1 MSAAFTAA
9 KSPSLPT
16 KVSCYHSGVG
26 EQGQSEAGG
35 ISYLL
40 AALSLGILL
49 IAGCYNPKI
58 AEGLACSESGKCPSN
73 QSCSDGICVIDSAGR
88 PDADPTTL
96 ADAALGMDASDG
108 ASGDGPACASP
119 GSQTFDFTGSL
130 HSFVVPECVT
140 TLTIDAF
147 GAAGGGSVG
156 DATAG
161 GEGARMRGDFAVSSG
176 ETFQILVG
184 GRGIDASSST
194 DQSGGSGGGGSF
206 VVRASA
212 SAVPLLAAGG
222 GGGATDNSGLN
233 PGGNGQIVEAGQGG
247 GIDDNGGSGG
257 LGGGTHV
264 TQNAGHGGTGAGGF
278 STSGVG
284 ESIGDASFGTTNK
297 PGTAFVN
304 GGAGGVGGSL
314 GRSGGFGGGGS
325 AGFTGGGGGGYS
337 GGGSSG
343 IAGTIGGGGG
353 GSINA
358 GTNQANE
365 IGVRVGNGQVIVS
378 WTL

>member
-1 MSAAFTAA
+1 M
-9 KSPSLPT
+9 
-16 KVSCYHSGVG
+16 G
-26 EQGQSEAGG
+26 EQGQGEAGG
-35 ISYLL
+35 IAYLL
-40 AALSLGILL
+40 ALSLGLVLL
-49 IAGCYNPKI
+49 VGCYSPQF
-58 AEGLACSESGKCPSN
+58 AEGLACSESGWCPGD
-73 QSCSDGICVIDSAGR
+73 QFCSEGICIRNGAGQ
-88 PDADPTTL
+88 PDADPDTL
-96 ADAALGMDASDG
+96 ADAARTDASD

-130 HSFVVPECVT
+130 DSFVVPECVT

-161 GEGARMRGDFAVSSG
+161 GEGARMRGDFTVSTG

-212 SAVPLLAAGG
+212 ATVALLVAGG
-222 GGGATDNSGLN
+222 GGGATDRSGLK
-233 PGGNGQIVEAGQGG
+233 PGGDGQVAPAGQGG

-257 LGGGTHV
+257 MGGGTHV
-264 TQNAGHGGTGAGGF
+264 TIGAGHGGTGAGGF
-278 STSGVG
+278 STGGVG
-284 ESIGDASFGTTNK
+284 ESNGDLSFGTTNK

-343 IAGTIGGGGG
+343 IAGAIGGGGG
-353 GSINA
+353 GSINT
-358 GTNQANE
+358 GTNQVNE